1 MKGPAGA
8 NSEKIKNV
16 TILTGFLG
24 AGKTTVLNAIIQSE
38 KHTRYAVI
46 ENEIGLESIDAQLV
60 LSSKENL
67 IELNDG
73 CLCCSLS
80 TELIEALNTLISTNK
95 DWDELIIEATGI
107 ADPANIAFPF
117 LTEPNVQHFFNLSR
131 VICVVDAELVE
142 EQLKETT
149 EAIAQ
154 ISFADILLINKTELV
169 NPGYLHILKGMLSAI
184 NPLAVIMTAK
194 KDHIDVKSLCSAE
207 RAVDFRKADYG
218 DMKGILNLSINTKAP
233 GTTTRFAPLSI
244 AQSHKQH
251 QHSDIETI
259 TLEFDRPMQLQ
270 ELEHRMRV
278 FLFLQSAGVYR
289 IKAIIHAVGYPQ
301 RVIMQ
306 SVGSRLSLTEGAAWR
321 TAETRESKIV
331 IIGKQLQIKGFDK
344 IFGSC
349 LAKESP

>member
-1 MKGPAGA
+1 MTDHAGT
-8 NSEKIKNV
+8 NSGRIKNV

-38 KHTRYAVI
+38 KHIRYAVI

-60 LSSKENL
+60 VSSKAEL

-73 CLCCSLS
+73 CLCCSLNG
-80 TELIEALNTLISTNK
+80 ELIEALNTFITTK
-95 DWDELIIEATGI
+95 TDWDELIIEATGI

-117 LTEPNVQHFFNLSR
+117 LTEPSIQNFFNLSR
-131 VICVVDAELVE
+131 VICVIDAELIE

-154 ISFADILLINKTELV
+154 ISFADLLLINKTELIT
-169 NPGYLHILKGMLSAI
+169 PGYLHILKGILSSI
-184 NPLAVIMTAK
+184 NPLAVIMTTQ

-207 RAVDFRKADYG
+207 RTVDFQRENHKET
-218 DMKGILNLSINTKAP
+218 KGILNLSP
-233 GTTTRFAPLSI
+233 GTTLPNATNRFAPLSI
-244 AQSHKQH
+244 GQSHKQH

-259 TLEFDRPMQLQ
+259 TLRFDRPMQLQ

-289 IKAIIHAVGYPQ
+289 IKAIIHAAGYPQ
-301 RVIMQ
+301 RIIMQ
-306 SVGSRLSLTEGAAWR
+306 SVGSRLSVSEGAAWA
-321 TAETRESKIV
+321 TGEVRESKVV

-349 LAKESP
+349 LAKNTP